1 MTSPKNWHHYRG
13 ADHADVY
20 GFKIGGNIAALDF
33 TVFSMF
39 C

>member
-1 MTSPKNWHHYRG
+1 MTSPKKLAPLQG